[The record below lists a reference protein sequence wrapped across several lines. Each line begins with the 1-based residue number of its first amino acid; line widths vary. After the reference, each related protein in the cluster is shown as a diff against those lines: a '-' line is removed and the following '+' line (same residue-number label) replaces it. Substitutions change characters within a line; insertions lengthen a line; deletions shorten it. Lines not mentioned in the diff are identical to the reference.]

1 MPLTKKNDKILKKVK
16 KVDIRNINLDDN
28 YINEKIEK
36 CKELYECN
44 SKYKKILISIEN
56 IEEWIEAIKN
66 SEHTFSKVNKW
77 VSCFALAVNEE
88 NASFGRIITAP
99 TNGAA
104 GVIPAVLMYAYCF
117 TEN

>member
-1 MPLTKKNDKILKKVK
+1 MKKNDKILKKVK

-56 IEEWIEAIKN
+56 IEEWIENKLKVKEPMSKN
-66 SEHTFSKVNKW
+66 KH
-77 VSCFALAVNEE
+77 
-88 NASFGRIITAP
+88 P
-99 TNGAA
+99 
-104 GVIPAVLMYAYCF
+104 
-117 TEN
+117 